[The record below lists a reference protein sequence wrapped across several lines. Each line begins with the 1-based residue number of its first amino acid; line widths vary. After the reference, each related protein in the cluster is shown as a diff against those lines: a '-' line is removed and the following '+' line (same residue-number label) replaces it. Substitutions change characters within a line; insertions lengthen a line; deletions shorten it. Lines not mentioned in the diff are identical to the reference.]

1 MAKPLLVQTD
11 RSPARKIPLS
21 ESVGGQPIS
30 VTIAVQLA
38 IHTIPEG
45 YRDEVHI
52 WWNNTDVAADGAILV
67 RLGATASEELVQ
79 LAPFRETV
87 KVCDGLVIEGVAGGL
102 ELQALALTE
111 PGKLIGYVVRTPIES

>member
-1 MAKPLLVQTD
+1 MARPLLVQTD
-11 RSPARKIPLS
+11 RSPAKKLPLS

-45 YRDEVHI
+45 YRDEVHL
-52 WWNNTDVAADGAILV
+52 WWNNTDAAADGAILL
-67 RLGATASEELVQ
+67 RLGATSSEEVVQ
-79 LAPFRETV
+79 LAPFREIIKCV
-87 KVCDGLVIEGVAGGL
+87 DGAVIEGVSGGL

-111 PGKLIGYVVRTPIES
+111 PGKLMGYVVRTAIES